1 MRLESYH
8 GGRNRERKDKTVDLD
23 ELLGI
28 DLANPSHRLAR
39 LLADQDEALVDR
51 LVQLRKDKR
60 LSQQDVADA
69 MGVTQSAVAR
79 IESGERD
86 PRLSTLRRYAHAVG
100 ALIEHSVSSYD
111 HERNLRD
118 ERPASRLAAVPAAVR
133 DEQPRAIQQV
143 LA

>member
-86 PRLSTLRRYAHAVG
+86 PRHEPTPRTPRTSPVG
-100 ALIEHSVSSYD
+100 CC
-111 HERNLRD
+111 
-118 ERPASRLAAVPAAVR
+118 
-133 DEQPRAIQQV
+133 PRAR
-143 LA
+143 

>member
-1 MRLESYH
+1 MAVWHAR
-8 GGRNRERKDKTVDLD
+8 GRTTTVDLD
-23 ELLGI
+23 EQLGI
-28 DLANPSHRLAR
+28 DLTNPSHRLAR

-51 LVQLRKDKR
+51 LVQLRKDKG

-100 ALIEHSVSSYD
+100 ALIEHTVSAYD

-118 ERPASRLAAVPAAVR
+118 EQSVGRLASVPAAVR
-133 DEQPRAIQQV
+133 DAQPRAVQRV
-143 LA
+143 LV

>member
-8 GGRNRERKDKTVDLD
+8 GGRTRERRTKTVDLD

-28 DLANPSHRLAR
+28 DLTNPSHRLAR
-39 LLADQDEALVDR
+39 LLADQDEALVDQ
-51 LVQLRKDKR
+51 LVRLRKDKG

-69 MGVTQSAVAR
+69 MGVTQPAVAR

-100 ALIEHSVSSYD
+100 ALIEHTVSPYD

-118 ERPASRLAAVPAAVR
+118 EQAAGRLAAVPAAVR
-133 DEQPRAIQQV
+133 AAQPRAVQRV
-143 LA
+143 LV

>member
-1 MRLESYH
+1 M
-8 GGRNRERKDKTVDLD
+8 DLD

-51 LVQLRKDKR
+51 LVQLRKDKG
-60 LSQQDVADA
+60 LSQQDVAGA

-100 ALIEHSVSSYD
+100 ALIEHTVSPYD
-111 HERNLRD
+111 HERNLGD
-118 ERPASRLAAVPAAVR
+118 ERPAGRLATVPAAVR
-133 DEQPRAIQQV
+133 YAQPRAVQRV
-143 LA
+143 LV